1 MIILYYTYGK
11 FSILYFKKK
20 FLNEISFVEFVIYI
34 MFHSQLF
41 KNENF
46 LKKNKNE
53 IIDINLLYIIYLY
66 CSIFI
71 FILWWNFIE
80 TDIVFL
86 YKLFLII
93 WNKR

>member
-1 MIILYYTYGK
+1 MENFQFYI
-11 FSILYFKKK
+11 SKKK